1 MNALRMT
8 ACAAL
13 LAAAA
18 LPALADPG
26 SPWLGGVVI
35 STSGYS
41 DGSAHA
47 AGEYLDL
54 GLFVDPFDL
63 AFLRPSASLR
73 LIVPLFPFDAGRTEG
88 AAGLDLELF
97 SLRRHPLRAIMAQ
110 ASAYAPA
117 LSATRSF
124 SFVDPARGEWA
135 IGAHPIRLRTG
146 DARYSFL
153 APELLFGPGF
163 EPAGWSLKLF
173 EFSYMIFE
181 EPRR

>member
-1 MNALRMT
+1 MRTLRT
-8 ACAAL
+8 LAFAAL

-18 LPALADPG
+18 SPVTADPR
-26 SPWLGGVVI
+26 SPWLGGVVF
-35 STSGYS
+35 STRGYS
-41 DGSAHA
+41 EGSAHA

-54 GLFVDPFDL
+54 GLFVDPFEL
-63 AFLRPSASLR
+63 AVLRPSASLR
-73 LIVPLFPFDAGRTEG
+73 LIVPLFPFDAGRIEG

-97 SLRRHPLRAIMAQ
+97 GLRRHPLRAIMAQ

-117 LSATRSF
+117 LSASRSF
-124 SFVDPARGEWA
+124 SFLDPLSGEWA

-173 EFSYMIFE
+173 EFSYLIFE